1 MLYFWLAI
9 DTAVSKATPLVKIR
23 NARYNNAS
31 PIMILASHSRGGSG
45 VGLGPMTLLF
55 VSVIFIHPFRASL
68 RCRPASGAHVNNICL
83 KGDNLR
89 IRFDFMYAH
98 WVRKK
103 RPLRSI
109 SSTLHILKDKL
120 NKVGTLKPPK
130 TIAVLGAFY
139 NEYYSSS
146 RESSHVSNCFIKAFL
161 QSFFDGLAFDIF
173 FLAISSRAWSNSC
186 RLSKFL
192 ISAGLR

>member
-103 RPLRSI
+103 RPLR
-109 SSTLHILKDKL
+109 TLVC
-120 NKVGTLKPPK
+120 N
-130 TIAVLGAFY
+130 
-139 NEYYSSS
+139 
-146 RESSHVSNCFIKAFL
+146 L
-161 QSFFDGLAFDIF
+161 QSRKRWGCNKIGPLSASERMP
-173 FLAISSRAWSNSC
+173 ISLCQKEKRDPE
-186 RLSKFL
+186 RPLL
-192 ISAGLR
+192 LV